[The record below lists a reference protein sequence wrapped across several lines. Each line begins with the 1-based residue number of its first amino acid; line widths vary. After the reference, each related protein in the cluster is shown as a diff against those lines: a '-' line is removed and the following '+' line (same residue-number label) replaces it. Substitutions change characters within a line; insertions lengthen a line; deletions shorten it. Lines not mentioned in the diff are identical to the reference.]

1 MAEAETPS
9 PLLRCV
15 HKCLNPSSSPLELGG
30 SVGSAGPKLRRSSK
44 EHAGDGWLSP
54 EQSALRQEQ
63 HETSILNLLGAR
75 TEDVPETDAESG
87 PEEPVHTLITS
98 SPESGD
104 DAARR
109 VHIAWFLHIRIWLGS
124 LHIRYSPTRAPILPI
139 RPSQSVE
146 AQAELSTASVAR
158 RSGGKRAAAHKAE
171 ALASPRHVPDD
182 ELTGKAGL
190 DSPPDDPE
198 LVVAL
203 QMAKQAAQAQLRPHR
218 VRRSCGLAAAT
229 EALG

>member
-109 VHIAWFLHIRIWLGS
+109 VHIAWFLHIRTYTAWLLAHTVFTDASTYSADTSFPIGGS
-124 LHIRYSPTRAPILPI
+124 TSRA
-139 RPSQSVE
+139 
-146 AQAELSTASVAR
+146 
-158 RSGGKRAAAHKAE
+158 
-171 ALASPRHVPDD
+171 
-182 ELTGKAGL
+182 
-190 DSPPDDPE
+190 
-198 LVVAL
+198 
-203 QMAKQAAQAQLRPHR
+203 
-218 VRRSCGLAAAT
+218 
-229 EALG
+229 